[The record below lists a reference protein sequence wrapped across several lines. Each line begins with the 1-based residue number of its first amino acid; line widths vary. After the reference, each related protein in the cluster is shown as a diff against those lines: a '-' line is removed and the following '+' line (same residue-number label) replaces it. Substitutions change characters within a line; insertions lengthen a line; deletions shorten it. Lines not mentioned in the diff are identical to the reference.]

1 MQDVESV
8 LMPSVDSPSGRLL
21 VANLGLDGRDRG
33 VKVVARVLRDAGF
46 EVIYTG
52 MFQNPSA
59 VAAAAVDE
67 DVDAVGL
74 SMVAGAQLEL
84 VAMVTH
90 EMQRLGADIPVF
102 VVGVVPPDDVARL
115 LASGVVAVLAP
126 EATAA
131 EMVAQLST
139 ILALRG
145 FFRSDGSG
153 AAG

>member
-1 MQDVESV
+1 MSSTES
-8 LMPSVDSPSGRLL
+8 SPGRLL

-33 VKVVARVLRDAGF
+33 LAVVARVLRDAGF
-46 EVIYTG
+46 EVIHTG
-52 MFQNPSA
+52 LFQNPTA

-74 SMVAGAQLEL
+74 SMVAGAQVEL

-115 LASGVVAVLAP
+115 LAAGVVAVLAP
-126 EATAA
+126 ETTAA

-145 FFRSDGSG
+145 WFRGSNPG
-153 AAG
+153 AVG

>member
-1 MQDVESV
+1 
-8 LMPSVDSPSGRLL
+8 MPSVDSPSGRLL

-33 VKVVARVLRDAGF
+33 VKVVAHVLRDAGF

-74 SMVAGAQLEL
+74 SMVAGAQVEV

-102 VVGVVPPDDVARL
+102 VVGVVPADDVARL
-115 LASGVVAVLAP
+115 LGAGVVAVIAP
-126 EATAA
+126 GTTAA

-139 ILALRG
+139 VLALRG
-145 FFRSDGSG
+145 FFRGGSPG
-153 AAG
+153 VVG

>member
-1 MQDVESV
+1 
-8 LMPSVDSPSGRLL
+8 MPSADPPSGHLL
-21 VANLGLDGRDRG
+21 VANLGWDGRDHG
-33 VKVVARVLRDAGF
+33 LKMVARILRDAGF
-46 EVIYTG
+46 DVIYTG
-52 MFQNPSA
+52 LFQNESA

-84 VAMVTH
+84 VTLVTH

-102 VVGVVPPDDVARL
+102 VVGVVPADDIARL
-115 LASGVVAVLAP
+115 LAAGVVAVLAP
-126 EATAA
+126 ETSAE

-145 FFRSDGSG
+145 WFRGDSSG
-153 AAG
+153 ATG

>member
-1 MQDVESV
+1 MAAPIRV
-8 LMPSVDSPSGRLL
+8 LVGKP
-21 VANLGLDGRDRG
+21 GLDGHDRG
-33 VKVVARVLRDAGF
+33 AKLVARVLRDAGF

-52 MFQNPSA
+52 MFQNPSD

-74 SMVAGAQLEL
+74 SMVAGAQVEL

-102 VVGVVPPDDVARL
+102 VVGVVPKDDVARL
-115 LASGVVAVLAP
+115 LAEGVVAVLAP
-126 EATAA
+126 ETTAA

-145 FFRSDGSG
+145 WFRGGSAG
-153 AAG
+153 AVG

>member
-1 MQDVESV
+1 MS
-8 LMPSVDSPSGRLL
+8 STDSSPGRLL

-33 VKVVARVLRDAGF
+33 LKVVARVLRDAGF

-52 MFQNPSA
+52 LFQNPTA

-74 SMVAGAQLEL
+74 SMVAGAQVEL
-84 VAMVTH
+84 VALVTH

-102 VVGVVPPDDVARL
+102 VVGVVPADDVARL
-115 LASGVVAVLAP
+115 LAAGVVAVLAP
-126 EATAA
+126 ETSAA

-145 FFRSDGSG
+145 FFRGGNLG
-153 AAG
+153 ALG